1 MAQQPMPPSIGAH
14 QASQQAPPRAESSG
28 GRQVLIVLAV
38 VLALLVLLCAGVI
51 SFLLKQGD
59 TTAMDGGPRPAV
71 VSPGVA
77 DEGTSAASYRL
88 MKQAAGWRGLDPASE
103 GRHTL

>member
-1 MAQQPMPPSIGAH
+1 MSQHPMGQPAQA
-14 QASQQAPPRAESSG
+14 QQAPPKAESSG

-51 SFLLKQGD
+51 SFLLKQGN
-59 TTAMDGGPRPAV
+59 TTALGGSGLHPAV
-71 VSPGVA
+71 VHPGVA
-77 DEGTSAASYRL
+77 GEGTPAASYRL

-103 GRHTL
+103 GRQTL